1 MGDGSPLLSGVV
13 IQFCDRAE
21 DQTQLKST
29 ILHFSPGFPAFSV
42 GVHRISGNE
51 LSGWGKHLLRSWL
64 LESMVIRHKKLRA
77 EKCNFCRFQALSTYS
92 RHFFHIYMSTV
103 LLYR

>member
-51 LSGWGKHLLRSWL
+51 LSGWGKKLLRPW
-64 LESMVIRHKKLRA
+64 
-77 EKCNFCRFQALSTYS
+77 
-92 RHFFHIYMSTV
+92 
-103 LLYR
+103 